1 MRLFLI
7 ILLSIGYSAVINIPE
22 DYPTIQAGID
32 SAYDGDMVLV
42 SAGTY
47 HENINF
53 NGKNIIVTSIAGAES
68 TIIEPE
74 SNSIGPAVIFE
85 NGESG
90 AVELSGFTIQNA
102 FNDANGG
109 AIYSYNSSPNFKNLI
124 IQNNAAFN
132 MGGGIYINGGSQ
144 TFINCKIY
152 NNDVGDTNGGGLYCI
167 NSDNLYIDNSEFN
180 YNHSPKNGGGM
191 YLNNSQVVI
200 NNTKIIGN
208 NEGAG
213 GNNPM
218 HIPKGGGIYAYL
230 SDVYLYN
237 NIIRSNISYG
247 PGGGIF
253 GLQSEFEIYHTE
265 ICNNIALNPSQAAEG
280 GGACF
285 LNSTILLDH
294 ITLAYN
300 HAPANTDG
308 LLLRNTTAQISNS
321 IIYENNGSEIILR
334 ENACVTFDY
343 SNIMGGS
350 TGISGNMFCSEYGMN
365 NLGENP
371 LFMDPQNQDFTL
383 QSNSPCIDT
392 GTTDIDG
399 DGTED
404 ITDYYGLAPDMGA
417 YEYESSISGDL
428 NGDGLLNILDI
439 IILANM
445 ILEGE
450 YDIIADFNEDGVVN
464 ILDVVIYVNIIL
476 RI

>member
-1 MRLFLI
+1 MRLLLI

-32 SAYDGDMVLV
+32 SAYDDDMVLV

-47 HENINF
+47 NENINF

-102 FNDANGG
+102 YNDANGG
-109 AIYSYNSSPNFKNLI
+109 AIYSYNSSPNLNNLI
-124 IQNNAAFN
+124 IKYNSAFN

-144 TFINCKIY
+144 ILNNCKIY

-167 NSDNLYIDNSEFN
+167 NSENLYIDNCEFH
-180 YNHSPKNGGGM
+180 YNHSPKNGAGM
-191 YLNNSQVVI
+191 YLNNSHVEI
-200 NNTKIIGN
+200 KNTKIIGN
-208 NEGAG
+208 NEGIG

-218 HIPKGGGIYAYL
+218 PIPKGGGIYAYL
-230 SDVYLYN
+230 SDVYLHN
-237 NIIRSNISYG
+237 NIIRSNTSYG

-253 GLQSEFEIYHTE
+253 GFESDFEIYHTE

-285 LNSTILLDH
+285 LNSTLLFDH

-300 HAPANTDG
+300 NAPANTDG
-308 LLLRNTTAQISNS
+308 LLLRNTMAQISNS
-321 IIYENNGSEIILR
+321 IIYENNGNEIILR

-343 SNIMGGS
+343 SNIMGES
-350 TGISGNMFCSEYGMN
+350 TGISGNMFCSEYGTN
-365 NLGENP
+365 NLGDNP
-371 LFMDPQNQDFTL
+371 LFVDPQNQDFTL
-383 QSNSPCIDT
+383 QYNSPCIDT

-450 YDIIADFNEDGVVN
+450 YDMMADLNEDGVVN
-464 ILDVVIYVNIIL
+464 ILDVVIFVNIIL
-476 RI
+476 SI